1 MEYIEFLKK
10 LYDISENFYNIE
22 EVKPFT
28 QKDKDLIK
36 HWLEEFL
43 KSIRLNIKNNNPTEN
58 DEDKASIIAKKKEYD
73 KFLQAKTC
81 LLLVGNSPA
90 EISIKVSAFELFSAY
105 REFLDAGICQNLNF
119 KDLNQL
125 VDDKDSE
132 FIKIKESLR
141 NIQWERISSDWIIE
155 YQARSSEPIT
165 RLLLNPKKECSKDQ
179 NPLYRH
185 SEWLRFLYEDQE
197 LSYRQIA
204 KICNVDKGTIIY
216 WAKKHK
222 LPKREDTG
230 KEWLDKHGYLCVYT
244 PKQYFHPEITPLNR
258 GEGRFIRR
266 KHQVIM
272 EEYLSKNPQLEI
284 SKNCMIDGKYLKT
297 DCIVHHINFNK
308 LDNRIENLWLFES
321 QKEHYK
327 SLESL
332 YKCFSDLIKLS
343 KIMFKNAKYVLRKDF
358 NISHIGNKKIEEIL
372 KPRGEI
378 FYEDINNVKEE
389 IKKINWEKLYSNWI
403 VKYRQNQFSPFID
416 IHLDPYSD
424 CSKKNP
430 LYKHRGWLNRLVND
444 KRFNLSDSRLGEL
457 CRITKDKAR
466 AWRRRLEVSRGREWG
481 FKRYINKK
489 GRIFI
494 KPKNYSNPT
503 AIRNNGWILEHQYLI
518 EEFLK
523 SQKSSELTKK
533 CLDKNGF
540 LISDIIIHHKN
551 FDPSDNRIEN
561 LLILYSESDHKTL
574 EFTLLEFVEEL
585 IRAKQIRFVDGEYLI
600 NY

>member
-1 MEYIEFLKK
+1 
-10 LYDISENFYNIE
+10 
-22 EVKPFT
+22 
-28 QKDKDLIK
+28 
-36 HWLEEFL
+36 
-43 KSIRLNIKNNNPTEN
+43 
-58 DEDKASIIAKKKEYD
+58 
-73 KFLQAKTC
+73 
-81 LLLVGNSPA
+81 
-90 EISIKVSAFELFSAY
+90 
-105 REFLDAGICQNLNF
+105 
-119 KDLNQL
+119 
-125 VDDKDSE
+125 
-132 FIKIKESLR
+132 
-141 NIQWERISSDWIIE
+141 
-155 YQARSSEPIT
+155 
-165 RLLLNPKKECSKDQ
+165 
-179 NPLYRH
+179 
-185 SEWLRFLYEDQE
+185 
-197 LSYRQIA
+197 
-204 KICNVDKGTIIY
+204 
-216 WAKKHK
+216 
-222 LPKREDTG
+222 
-230 KEWLDKHGYLCVYT
+230 
-244 PKQYFHPEITPLNR
+244 
-258 GEGRFIRR
+258 
-266 KHQVIM
+266 
-272 EEYLSKNPQLEI
+272 
-284 SKNCMIDGKYLKT
+284 MIDGKYLKT